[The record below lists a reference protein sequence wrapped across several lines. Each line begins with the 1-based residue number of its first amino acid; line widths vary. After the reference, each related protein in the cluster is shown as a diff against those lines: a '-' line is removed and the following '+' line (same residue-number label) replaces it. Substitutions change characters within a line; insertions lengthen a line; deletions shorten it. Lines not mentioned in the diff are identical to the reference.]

1 MRINAERRVSSIVI
15 SCCLSQKRCYSL
27 FKLRAYSILSDKPL
41 PLFMKVDGGVSGKQF
56 WDEGDRIIETLS
68 EVRDRLTQI
77 AKGYLEESTRPETV
91 ARDDA
96 EKTLAR
102 LVIRIKAEPVATTS
116 RRNSCDC
123 ATSS

>member
-1 MRINAERRVSSIVI
+1 VRINAERRVSSIVI
-15 SCCLSQKRCYSL
+15 SCCLPQKRCYSL

-41 PLFMKVDGGVSGKQF
+41 PLFMKVDGGVSWKQF

-68 EVRDRLTQI
+68 EVRDLTQI
-77 AKGYLEESTRPETV
+77 AKRYLEESTRPETV
-91 ARDDA
+91 ARDHA